1 MLQLKHINKH
11 YGSKTVADDI
21 TLQVENGQILAIL
34 GRSGCG
40 KSTLLKITAGLVQPD
55 SGEVWLNNQNITQTP
70 PEHRHISLVFQDYA
84 LLPHLSVIQNVAF
97 GLKMQ
102 GIHQAEAH
110 QKAQAMLTEV
120 GLADEAQRRTHSLS
134 GGEQQRVALAR
145 ALVTDPKLMLLDEP
159 FSSLD
164 TGLRQQLRQLTAN
177 HIRHRNIPALL
188 VTHDPEEAFA
198 LADQI
203 ALMHQGSII
212 QLAPPQ
218 TLIST
223 PADARAAR
231 LIGATNVNDIR
242 YIPQHAIHFNHPQG
256 QNAKITAHTRL
267 PDRSLLTLIHPQ
279 HGEIQLHLDPA
290 ETSSLNLHPGSEWQL
305 WVNARKIVW
314 FQQDTDFQTY

>member
-11 YGSKTVADDI
+11 YGSKTVADNI
-21 TLQVENGQILAIL
+21 TLEVAKGHILAIL

-40 KSTLLKITAGLVQPD
+40 KSTLLKITAGLIEPD
-55 SGEVWLNNQNITQTP
+55 SGEVWINGSNLTRTP
-70 PEHRHISLVFQDYA
+70 PEHRRISLVFQDYA
-84 LLPHLSVIQNVAF
+84 LLPHLNALQNVAF

-102 GIHQAEAH
+102 GVHQAEAR

-177 HIRHRNIPALL
+177 HIRHRNIPAVL

-203 ALMHQGSII
+203 ALMHNGRII
-212 QLAPPQ
+212 QLAAPGA
-218 TLIST
+218 LIAAPS
-223 PADARAAR
+223 DARAAR
-231 LIGATNVNDIR
+231 LIGADNVNDTR
-242 YIPQHAIHFNHPQG
+242 YIPRQAIHFNHPQG

-279 HGEIQLHLDPA
+279 HGEIQLHLDPS
-290 ETSSLNLHPGSEWQL
+290 ETHNLNLQPGSEWPL